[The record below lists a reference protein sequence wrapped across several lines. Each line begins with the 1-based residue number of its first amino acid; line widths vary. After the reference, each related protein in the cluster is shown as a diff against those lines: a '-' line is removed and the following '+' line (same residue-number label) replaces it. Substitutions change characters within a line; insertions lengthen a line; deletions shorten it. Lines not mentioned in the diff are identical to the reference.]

1 MDSRLDKLE
10 TDLVFMERKVEELS
24 TVIYSQQLQ
33 LDAMK
38 KQLELMEQERK
49 HEGEEIIN
57 KRPPHY

>member
-10 TDLVFMERKVEELS
+10 TDLMFMERKVEELN

-33 LDAMK
+33 LDAME
-38 KQLELMEQERK
+38 KQLELMQQERK
-49 HEGEEIIN
+49 NEGGEIVD